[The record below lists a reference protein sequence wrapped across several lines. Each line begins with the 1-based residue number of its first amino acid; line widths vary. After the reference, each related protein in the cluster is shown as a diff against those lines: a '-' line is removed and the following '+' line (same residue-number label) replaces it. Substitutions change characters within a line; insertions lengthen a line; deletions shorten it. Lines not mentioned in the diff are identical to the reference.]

1 MKLFTRLLLCLTL
14 VGIVQLPETGYLY
27 ANSAEQSK
35 KKKSSKS
42 KKKSSKK
49 KSSKSKKLSAK
60 QKKQASS
67 YYKRG
72 MAKAKKKDYSGALE
86 DLKKSYKLIPSI
98 KTKSQISKL
107 NKRF

>member
-1 MKLFTRLLLCLTL
+1 MKLFTRLLLYLAL
-14 VGIVQLPETGYLY
+14 IGISPLSEEGYVR

-49 KSSKSKKLSAK
+49 KSSKSKKPTAK
-60 QKKQASS
+60 QKKQANS

-72 MAKAKKKDYSGALE
+72 MAKTKKKDYNGALK
-86 DLKKSYKLIPSI
+86 DLK
-98 KTKSQISKL
+98 
-107 NKRF
+107 